1 MWKIFDCSNTEAVKE
16 LDYFVRAHSCG
27 HFMQTS
33 AWAQVKTLW
42 GWRGISVYR
51 QNRIA
56 ASVGVLIRRL
66 PLGFSLLYAPRG
78 PICDR
83 DNILVWYE
91 LMDALRHLAK
101 EQHAILIQMDPD
113 EPGSNSTFRSIM
125 GQLGFIEKTDDA
137 FGNIQPQ
144 CVFRLSLEGR
154 TQAEIFQA
162 FSPKTRYNIG
172 LALRK
177 GIMLRE
183 YSGTDKIPDFIW
195 HDFYSLMQATGLR
208 DRFFIRD
215 SGYFKKLMLALGTE
229 ARVYVAYLQETPIA
243 GSIAVFCGSKA
254 WYLYGASANEHRN
267 VMPNY
272 LLQWRMIQCALERG
286 CDIYDF
292 RGVPGNPKEGDP
304 LYGLYRFKKG
314 FRGTYTKFTGLFTFS
329 FRPTCSKLLSLAI
342 RLRRKLRP
350 KTRR

>member
-1 MWKIFDCSNTEAVKE
+1 MWKIFDKTDTAAVNE
-16 LDYFVRAHSCG
+16 MDHFVRSHCNG
-27 HFMQTS
+27 HFMQAT
-33 AWAQVKTLW
+33 AWAQVKTFW
-42 GWRGISVYR
+42 DWRGITVYQ

-91 LMDALRHLAK
+91 LMDALQHLAK

-113 EPGSNSTFRSIM
+113 EPDSNSAFRSIM

-144 CVFRLSLEGR
+144 YVFRLPLEGR
-154 TQAEIFQA
+154 TQMEIFQD
-162 FSPKTRYNIG
+162 FSQKTRYNIG

-177 GIMLRE
+177 GITLRE
-183 YSGTDKIPDFIW
+183 YTGTDEIPDSIW
-195 HDFYSLMQATGLR
+195 RDFYSLMQATGLR
-208 DRFFIRD
+208 DRFYIRD
-215 SGYFKKLMLALGTE
+215 SEYFKKLMSALG
-229 ARVYVAYLQETPIA
+229 ADAQIYVAYLQETPIA

-254 WYLYGASANEHRN
+254 WYLYGASANAHRN
-267 VMPNY
+267 TMPNY
-272 LLQWRMIQCALERG
+272 LLQWKMIQCALERG

-329 FRPTCSKLLSLAI
+329 FRPTYSKLLSLAI
-342 RLRRKLRP
+342 CIRRKIMP
-350 KTRR
+350 KTRY